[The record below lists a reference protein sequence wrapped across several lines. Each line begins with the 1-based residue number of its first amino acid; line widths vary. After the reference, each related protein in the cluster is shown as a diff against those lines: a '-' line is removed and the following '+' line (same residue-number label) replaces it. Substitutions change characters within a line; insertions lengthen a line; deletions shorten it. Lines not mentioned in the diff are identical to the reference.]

1 MTHKTTF
8 RLCILMLL
16 CMLVALPLKA
26 QQRCQP
32 PAPLTTS
39 PEPNFFT
46 EEQEVDLG
54 DAIAEHIQHNFR
66 VINDEEVTGYLTR
79 IGERIIKHLPPS
91 KLRFQFFLIDLPQ
104 ANAFVLPGGRIY
116 VSRKLISFAQ
126 NEDELAGVISHEMG
140 HLLARQ
146 GSIEMSRRMK
156 EVLGVTGV
164 TDRKDIFEKY
174 NQLVENAAR
183 KPKAFTQN
191 DEEKDQIVA
200 DTIGLYALASAGYD
214 PQAHPRFWDR
224 FTESKGK
231 TGGFLSDLF
240 GTTKPESKRLREM
253 IKANGTLPAA
263 CIEARVANTGDEFQK
278 WQAAVVSYTGLG
290 VKESLHNV
298 VSKTMLNPALR
309 GQVTHLRFSPDGKY
323 VLAQDD
329 SGINVL
335 SREPFAPLFRIEA
348 PEASHAQFT
357 PDSQDIIF
365 YNSDLRVE
373 VWNVA
378 DEKLKA
384 AHEIVVRKRCLQS
397 ALAPDGKM
405 MACLDA
411 DLNLDLF
418 DVDLGTQVYQKKSF
432 YTPSF
437 IDLFTLQLLSILN
450 ADELSEREVEWI
462 NMGFSPD
469 SHYFVAGQR
478 TTSLNSLG
486 NLSQEVSSIA
496 IDLGT
501 RAPVSLRGP
510 LKKMLA
516 GHFTFFGP
524 DKIIGPD
531 REDPKKSVL
540 VSFPAGEIVDQLPAV
555 GTGKLAAS
563 THGNYLLVRPI
574 SKYAVGVMDL
584 TKKSIFMANK
594 ESAFD
599 IYDDMFVSER
609 VNGELGLYR
618 VDKSEA
624 QSVVIL
630 PRNSLGRIRA
640 SALSPD
646 FKWLAISERAR
657 GAVWNLSKGE
667 RVAHVRGF
675 RGGYFG
681 EDGAFYAD
689 FPKFEQME
697 RSVARVDLNTGTATA
712 GPQIEAYRAWQAG
725 PFILSMKP
733 AKKDGGYNGDVLLN
747 VSDSR
752 NLKPLWSMSY
762 PKEAPE
768 VWIDAPDGTMVL
780 SWAVSTNAAK
790 IEVKSDPALNQQL
803 AAMKEKEGDYFLQIL
818 DARTGAQLGHLLI
831 ETGKGSFR
839 ISDVFAVKD
848 WVVISD
854 TQNRVLVY
862 SLKTG
867 EQKGKMFGGRAS
879 VGQASG
885 LLCVENEK
893 GQLTLYDL
901 ASMEKRDQ
909 FSFSS
914 PVALTRFSP
923 DGKSLFVLTTNQ
935 TAYVLDV
942 SSKTSMK

>member
-1 MTHKTTF
+1 MTHKTMLRF
-8 RLCILMLL
+8 CLLILMCTLISF
-16 CMLVALPLKA
+16 PLKA

-32 PAPLTTS
+32 PTPLTTS

-54 DAIAEHIQHNFR
+54 DAIAEHIMHSFR

-91 KLRFQFFLIDLPQ
+91 KLRFQFFLIDLPE

-116 VSRKLISFAQ
+116 VSRKLIAFAQ

-146 GSIEMSRRMK
+146 GSIEMTHQMK

-183 KPKAFTQN
+183 KPKAFKN
-191 DEEKDQIVA
+191 DEEKNQIVA

-214 PQAHPRFWDR
+214 PQAHARLWDR

-231 TGGFLSDLF
+231 TGGLLSDLF
-240 GTTKPESKRLREM
+240 GTTKPEAKRLREM
-253 IKANGTLPAA
+253 IKANGDLPAA
-263 CIEARVANTGDEFQK
+263 CIEARVANNSNEFQK

-290 VKESLHNV
+290 GKESLHNV
-298 VSKTMLNPALR
+298 VSKTVLNPALR

-378 DEKLKA
+378 DEKLKT

-397 ALAPDGKM
+397 ELAPDGKTL
-405 MACLDA
+405 ACLDG
-411 DLNLDLF
+411 DLNLDLY
-418 DVDLGTQVYQKKSF
+418 DVELGTQVFQKKSF

-450 ADELSEREVEWI
+450 ADELSEREVAWI

-469 SHYFVAGQR
+469 SHYFVAGQS
-478 TTSLNSLG
+478 SLTFNSLG
-486 NLSQEVSSIA
+486 GVGQEVSAIA
-496 IDLGT
+496 VDLGT
-501 RAPVSLRGP
+501 HTQVALHGP
-510 LKKMLA
+510 LKRMLA
-516 GHFTFFGP
+516 GHFTFVGP
-524 DKIIGPD
+524 DKIIGVNKD
-531 REDPKKSVL
+531 DPKKAAL
-540 VSFPAGEIVDQLPAV
+540 VSFPSGEMVDQPPSF
-555 GTGKLAAS
+555 GTGKL
-563 THGNYLLVRPI
+563 TTPTRGNYLLIRPI
-574 SKYAVGVMDL
+574 SKYALGVMDL
-584 TKKSIFMANK
+584 AKKNIFIANK

-618 VDKSEA
+618 LDKNEA

-646 FKWLAISERAR
+646 FKWLAVSERAR
-657 GAVWNLSKGE
+657 GAIWNLSKGE

-675 RGGYFG
+675 RGGYFA
-681 EDGAFYAD
+681 EDGTFYAD
-689 FPKFEQME
+689 FPKFEQMD
-697 RSVARVDLNTGTATA
+697 RNIARIDLNTGTATA
-712 GPQIEAYRAWQAG
+712 GPQIEEYRSWQAG

-733 AKKDGGYNGDVLLN
+733 NKKEGGYSADVILN
-747 VSDSR
+747 VHDSR
-752 NLKPLWSMSY
+752 NMKPLWSMPY

-790 IEVKSDPALNQQL
+790 VEIKSDPALTQQL
-803 AAMKEKEGDYFLQIL
+803 AAMKEKEGDYFLQVL

-854 TQNRVLVY
+854 TQNRILVY

-885 LLCVENEK
+885 LLCVENERGK
-893 GQLTLYDL
+893 LTLYDL

-914 PVALTRFSP
+914 PVAMTRFSA
-923 DGKSLFVLTTNQ
+923 DGKSLFVLTRNQ

-942 SSKTSMK
+942 SSKASMK